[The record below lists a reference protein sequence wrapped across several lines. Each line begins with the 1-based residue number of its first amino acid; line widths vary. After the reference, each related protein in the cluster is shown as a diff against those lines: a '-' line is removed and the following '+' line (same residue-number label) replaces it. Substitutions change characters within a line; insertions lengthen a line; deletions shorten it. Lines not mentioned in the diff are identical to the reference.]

1 MPSADPLAIGT
12 RRVPHTRVDAITRR
26 IGPGTGGPCL
36 SHRRTHR
43 FHVERTASRS
53 RSRTRSAP
61 LRAPLTYRLA
71 FPSRAPCHTAPH
83 SPAAPHRALVRH
95 HPELRAVRNPR
106 GPCGERPGPPMS
118 SHTPCRLTHRAVSHT
133 VPSRAPCR
141 RASLR
146 RLEPRCRRLACPA
159 WYRRRATPRTVSCHP
174 TLHPPCPITLSR
186 CARLAR
192 SVSPIRPLAPPRLRV
207 LQRQD
212 MRTGAHVLRFTWN
225 GDGPAPADTPCATAI
240 NPPSGPRRPVRH
252 TSRAA
257 RSSPRSSPRSRR
269 VVGVAVSRGTGTSAQ
284 PASTLEH
291 ARPSPC
297 RPDGAHETQGAANR
311 GSTCSKASRG
321 RQLRPHHRWSP
332 TPAAK
337 RRHG

>member
-192 SVSPIRPLAPPRLRV
+192 PVPRSP
-207 LQRQD
+207 
-212 MRTGAHVLRFTWN
+212 
-225 GDGPAPADTPCATAI
+225 
-240 NPPSGPRRPVRH
+240 
-252 TSRAA
+252 A
-257 RSSPRSSPRSRR
+257 RSSTTRLCVAHPTARTTSPAGPAEAGHEDRGARAPFHVERR
-269 VVGVAVSRGTGTSAQ
+269 RAG
-284 PASTLEH
+284 
-291 ARPSPC
+291 PC
-297 RPDGAHETQGAANR
+297 
-311 GSTCSKASRG
+311 
-321 RQLRPHHRWSP
+321 
-332 TPAAK
+332 
-337 RRHG
+337 

>member
-1 MPSADPLAIGT
+1 VSDLG
-12 RRVPHTRVDAITRR
+12 H
-26 IGPGTGGPCL
+26 
-36 SHRRTHR
+36 
-43 FHVERTASRS
+43 
-53 RSRTRSAP
+53 
-61 LRAPLTYRLA
+61 
-71 FPSRAPCHTAPH
+71 
-83 SPAAPHRALVRH
+83 
-95 HPELRAVRNPR
+95 
-106 GPCGERPGPPMS
+106 
-118 SHTPCRLTHRAVSHT
+118 PCRLTHRVVSHT
-133 VPSRAPCR
+133 VPSHTPCR
-141 RASLR
+141 RAHRAVAQACAAWSPGAVVLPAPPGTAAAPRPVRSRVTR
-146 RLEPRCRRLACPA
+146 RS
-159 WYRRRATPRTVSCHP
+159 TH
-174 TLHPPCPITLSR
+174 
-186 CARLAR
+186 LAR
-192 SVSPIRPLAPPRLRV
+192 SRSPAVLGSHALCRAARRDPAPRGSVSPIRPLAPPRLRV